1 MASFY
6 EMDVAHILM
15 TQPMKWYD
23 GYKDVR
29 IKFEYQATC
38 RYKNGGH
45 GRVDLSA
52 HVYMPGKGHGG
63 SWYNFEIKSSKS
75 DLYSNKGLNLF
86 NMYNYMVYPR
96 SVLPSMPGAIT
107 YEMIEQ
113 RLKEIGCEHA
123 GIICI
128 INDHDYIVERKAKR
142 YYGDG
147 MPPEVKEHNF
157 GNR

>member
-1 MASFY
+1 MASLF

-15 TQPMKWYD
+15 KPPIKWYD

-29 IKFEYQATC
+29 WAVTYQATC

-45 GRVDLSA
+45 GRCDFMA
-52 HVYMPGKGHGG
+52 HIFMPSKPFDG
-63 SWYNFEIKSSKS
+63 SYFNFEIKSGKN

-86 NMYNYMVYPR
+86 GMYNYIVYPR
-96 SVLPSMPGAIT
+96 YALESMPGAIT
-107 YEMIEQ
+107 YDIVAKK
-113 RLKEIGCEHA
+113 LKEIGGDHV

-128 INDHDYIVERKAKR
+128 VNPNEYIVERKAKR

-147 MPPEVKEHNF
+147 MPPEIKAYKF
-157 GNR
+157 K